1 MSSQLLKRLAG
12 PALTLGGLLWISI
25 YVFTVIGGLITGKL
39 VWLTSAH
46 QPLLAHI
53 YFRSLPL
60 SYLLLCV
67 GLLGGFAR
75 LEGRSRRSGITGF
88 VFASIGTATSIL
100 LIFLTIITISPDGLP
115 GALASLANG
124 INGLS
129 TLAGTLFLGW
139 AALRAH
145 MLPRPIAWILI
156 VISIVTLPILLLTP
170 LPVGPAW
177 ATDTLAFLL
186 SGIGFAVVGV
196 TLIMAWK
203 HAENSDGM
211 SGLADHAP
219 SQWTA
224 DDAP

>member
-1 MSSQLLKRLAG
+1 MSSQFLKRLAG
-12 PALTLGGLLWISI
+12 PALTLGGLIWISI
-25 YVFTVIGGLITGKL
+25 YVFTVIGGFITGKL

-46 QPLLAHI
+46 QPLLAYI
-53 YFRSLPL
+53 YFFSLPL

-75 LEGRSRRSGITGF
+75 LEGRSRSLGIIGF

-100 LIFLTIITISPDGLP
+100 LIFLTIITISPNGLL
-115 GALASLANG
+115 GVLASLANG

-145 MLPRPIAWILI
+145 MLARSIAWVLI

-170 LPVGPAW
+170 LSIGPAW
-177 ATDTLAFLL
+177 VSDTLAFLF
-186 SGIGFAVVGV
+186 SGIGFTLVG
-196 TLIMAWK
+196 TTMLLTRKQAEYNK
-203 HAENSDGM
+203 HTSINMGVEAK
-211 SGLADHAP
+211 
-219 SQWTA
+219 
-224 DDAP
+224 